1 MTLYPKLFIMKNA
14 ILVLL
19 VVVVVVVGCN
29 TAKSST
35 ATVSIYNTT
44 WELEYLSGTRIA
56 FEGLYP
62 EVKPTL
68 ILNEKGMTYG
78 GNSSCNTYTGSFTYE
93 NNLLQFGETT
103 RTMRY
108 CEGGGESAFFGMLKK
123 ISKPVIDSDGKLLL
137 MMDDVPM
144 MRFRKIET
152 KK

>member
-1 MTLYPKLFIMKNA
+1 MKNA

>member
-1 MTLYPKLFIMKNA
+1 MKNA

-19 VVVVVVVGCN
+19 VVIVVVIGCT

-44 WELEYLSGTRIA
+44 WELEYISGTRIA

-68 ILNEKGMTYG
+68 ILNEKEMTYG
-78 GNSSCNTYTGSFTYE
+78 GNSSCNAYTGSFTFKD
-93 NNLLQFGETT
+93 NIIQFGETT

-108 CEGGGESAFFGMLKK
+108 CDGGGEEAFFGMLKK
-123 ISKPVIDSDGKLLL
+123 VSKPVIDSDGKLLL
-137 MMDDVPM
+137 LMDDVPM
-144 MRFRKIET
+144 MRF
-152 KK
+152 KKVVKK

>member
-1 MTLYPKLFIMKNA
+1 MKKSIVTTLLFG
-14 ILVLL
+14 LFLF
-19 VVVVVVVGCN
+19 
-29 TAKSST
+29 SSCCT
-35 ATVSIYNTT
+35 KKVIDDKKTLTSYFDTT
-44 WELEYLSGTRIA
+44 WELEYISGTRIA

-68 ILNEKGMTYG
+68 ILNEKEMTYG

-123 ISKPVIDSDGKLLL
+123 VSKPVIDSDGKLLL
-137 MMDDVPM
+137 LMDDVPM
-144 MRFRKIET
+144 MRF
-152 KK
+152 KKVVKK

>member
-1 MTLYPKLFIMKNA
+1 MKNA
-14 ILVLL
+14 ILILL
-19 VVVVVVVGCN
+19 VVIIVVVGCN

-44 WELEYLSGTRIA
+44 WELEYISGTKIA

-68 ILNEKGMTYG
+68 ILNEKEMTYG
-78 GNSSCNTYTGSFTYE
+78 GNSSCNAYTGSFTYE
-93 NNLLQFGETT
+93 NNLLQFGQTT

-123 ISKPVIDSDGKLLL
+123 VSKPVIDSDGKLLL

-144 MRFRKIET
+144 MRF
-152 KK
+152 KKVVKK